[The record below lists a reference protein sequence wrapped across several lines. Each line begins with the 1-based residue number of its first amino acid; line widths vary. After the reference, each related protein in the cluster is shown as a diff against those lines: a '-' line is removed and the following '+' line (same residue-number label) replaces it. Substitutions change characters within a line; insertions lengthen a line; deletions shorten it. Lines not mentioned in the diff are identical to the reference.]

1 MKKTFFVSAFILL
14 SILSFSQTTV
24 YDANAVL
31 REAKGFSAI
40 EVSDGIDLHISYG
53 EEAIAVSA
61 SEAKFR
67 DKIVVVVQN
76 GILKLSYDES
86 NKFSV
91 NGKRNLRAYASL
103 KVLKAISASGGSDVS
118 IEGIFR
124 TNALAVIISGGSDFQ
139 GTLEVENLVI
149 DQSGGS
155 DVTLSGKAKALSINS
170 SGGSDFNGY
179 SLVAEVCHVEASG
192 GSDVEV
198 TATKEIS
205 ARASGASDITYRGSA
220 ALKSSK
226 SSGAS
231 SVNKGS

>member
-1 MKKTFFVSAFILL
+1 MRKLILFSSIILASLFTSA
-14 SILSFSQTTV
+14 QTTV

-31 REAKGFSAI
+31 REAKGFNSI
-40 EVSDGIDLHISYG
+40 EVSDGIDLHLSYG

-67 DKIVVVVQN
+67 DKIVVAVQN

-91 NGKRNLRAYASL
+91 NGKRNLRAYVSFRS
-103 KVLKAISASGGSDVS
+103 LKAISASGGSDVV
-118 IEGIFR
+118 IEGSLKANNLSI
-124 TNALAVIISGGSDFQ
+124 NISGGSDFK
-139 GTLEVENLVI
+139 GAVEVENLVI

-155 DVTLSGKAKALSINS
+155 DVTISGKAKALSINS

-179 SLVAEVCHVEASG
+179 SLVAEVCDVEASG

-198 TATKEIS
+198 TANKEIT
-205 ARASGASDITYRGSA
+205 ARASGASDITYKGSA

-231 SVNKGS
+231 SVSKG